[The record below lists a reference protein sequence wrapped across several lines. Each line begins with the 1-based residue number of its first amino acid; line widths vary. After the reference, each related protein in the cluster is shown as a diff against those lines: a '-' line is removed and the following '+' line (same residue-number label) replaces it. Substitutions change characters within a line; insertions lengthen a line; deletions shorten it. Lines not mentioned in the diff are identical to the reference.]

1 MIHRELTQVI
11 ENRLFSGKAIILVGA
26 RQVGKTTLM
35 RTIANAL
42 ESPVLSLNCDDP
54 DTRAQ
59 LGNTNMS
66 ELKLLVGENKTVMID
81 EAQRVENIG
90 LTLKMITDN
99 FEGVQLIV
107 TGSSA
112 LDLHSK
118 INEPLTGRKLEYQL
132 FPISTKEIVE
142 TYGLLEAKRQ
152 LKTRLIYG
160 SYPDIIAHPSDA
172 REYLLQLTDSYL
184 YKDIMSL
191 DGLRKPTI
199 LNRLLQ
205 ALAFQVGSE
214 VSLSELAQ
222 TLQADRKTID
232 RYIDLLEKSYIIF
245 SLHGLSR
252 NLRSELKRGRKI
264 YFYDNGVR
272 NAVIQQFSPL
282 EMRNDQGALWENFF
296 ISERIKHNH
305 YRRHFCNYYFWRTTS
320 QQEIDFIEEIDGQ
333 MKAYEMKW
341 NSRKKV
347 SFPKTFTEA
356 YPVDE
361 TTVVTPDDY
370 ISHLV

>member
-11 ENRLFSGKAIILVGA
+11 ESRLFNSKAIVLVGA

-35 RTIANAL
+35 RTIAKAL
-42 ESPVLSLNCDDP
+42 EAPVLSLNCDDP
-54 DTRAQ
+54 DTRVQ
-59 LGNTNMS
+59 LTNTNMS
-66 ELKLLVGENKTVMID
+66 ELRLLVGENKTVMID

-160 SYPDIIAHPSDA
+160 SYPDIIAHPGDA
-172 REYLLQLTDSYL
+172 KEYLLQLTDSYL

-320 QQEIDFIEEIDGQ
+320 QQEIDFIEESDGH

-347 SFPKTFTEA
+347 SFPKAFTEA

-370 ISHLV
+370 ISLLV